1 MGGHIRGGLKAQH
14 WGTGGVLWFGG
25 PVSCSV
31 GDTGLPKSFWVS
43 FSRVETLKSGSPWSL
58 CDPGGA
64 QAENPQT
71 GIASL

>member
-1 MGGHIRGGLKAQH
+1 MGGHIRGGLKAQN
-14 WGTGGVLWFGG
+14 WGAGVCCFEG
-25 PVSCSV
+25 PFSCSV
-31 GDTGLPKSFWVS
+31 GDTGLPKSFWIS

-71 GIASL
+71 GMASL